1 MIAMNDDRA
10 AGRKTDQSECRVERV
25 SASLETHFGHCNQVL
40 SDTMRTVEEKG
51 AYRHGDM
58 DGIAKFL
65 KLSAQLAGQIGRL
78 EIIKNRN
85 SKAQ

>member
-1 MIAMNDDRA
+1 MTEEIA
-10 AGRKTDQSECRVERV
+10 AGRKTDELDSRVERV
-25 SASLETHFGHCNQVL
+25 AAGLEKHFGHCNQVL
-40 SDTMRTVEEKG
+40 SDTMRTVEQKG

-58 DGIAKFL
+58 DDIAKFL

-78 EIIKNRN
+78 EIIQNRN

>member
-1 MIAMNDDRA
+1 MSDESA
-10 AGRKTDQSECRVERV
+10 AGPKTDKTGDRVERV
-25 SASLETHFGHCNQVL
+25 STTLEKHFGQCNQVL
-40 SDTMRTVEEKG
+40 GDTMRTVEERG
-51 AYRHGDM
+51 SYSPGNMEDL
-58 DGIAKFL
+58 AKFL